1 MSLVPAHKVACCFCS
16 FGLDVQTWRPAGTP
30 SSKNHKLNSSQ
41 LKPERGFIIS
51 ISENFRAC
59 EASGTAESRCSGSVG
74 TDLSVS

>member
-1 MSLVPAHKVACCFCS
+1 MLLLQFWAGCSNLEKGVPAGA
-16 FGLDVQTWRPAGTP
+16 P

-59 EASGTAESRCSGSVG
+59 EASGTAESRCSGSIG
-74 TDLSVS
+74 TDPSVS